1 MKVFILQILHF
12 TEFFNLS
19 VILNYVKNK
28 RLLNTILLILK
39 IKFLEYE

>member
-12 TEFFNLS
+12 LDFYYTS
-19 VILNYVKNK
+19 VLLNYVKK
-28 RLLNTILLILK
+28 EHLLNTILLILK